1 MVGRP
6 ATLHFGK
13 RLMRADARFFS
24 WWGVTQDKKKKKK
37 VKLPEVKQGEC
48 EWPIGLA
55 RCCFVVGFDTS

>member
-1 MVGRP
+1 MGD
-6 ATLHFGK
+6 
-13 RLMRADARFFS
+13 DARFFFLMV
-24 WWGVTQDKKKKKK
+24 GGDTGQKKK